1 MDGTAI
7 AIPLAMLLVSL
18 SLAVAAAA
26 SKVLSHVARKLSK
39 ARVRL

>member
-7 AIPLAMLLVSL
+7 AIPLAMLLMSL

-26 SKVLSHVARKLSK
+26 SKALSHVARRLSRI
-39 ARVRL
+39 RVHL